1 MIRPGAT
8 FMVANGSGRGQN
20 RRVSL
25 RCALLAQLN
34 VEELS
39 GYELTRRFAGF
50 PGLFWQAR
58 SQQVYPELAR
68 LEEQGL
74 LTSRVVEQQSRPD
87 KRLYSITDTGRKRLG
102 DWILS
107 DSPPSFAKDDFL
119 MKVWSYGVVDPASA
133 RRQLAVHRTLHELRL
148 ARFEDAAREHA
159 PAEVSHLDPR
169 EFGEQLTVQ
178 AGIHLERSLLAWCE
192 TADEWLRAR
201 EDATPPGASPEERS
215 A

>member
-1 MIRPGAT
+1 
-8 FMVANGSGRGQN
+8 
-20 RRVSL
+20 
-25 RCALLAQLN
+25 
-34 VEELS
+34 
-39 GYELTRRFAGF
+39 
-50 PGLFWQAR
+50 
-58 SQQVYPELAR
+58 
-68 LEEQGL
+68 
-74 LTSRVVEQQSRPD
+74 
-87 KRLYSITDTGRKRLG
+87 
-102 DWILS
+102 
-107 DSPPSFAKDDFL
+107 
-119 MKVWSYGVVDPASA
+119 VWSYGVVDPASA